1 MPLLP
6 IDLQT
11 LFSQAHQVGKEQ
23 SVQKDMVP
31 NAQAAQGSLLA
42 RETEARDNKVNETQK
57 QENGAEKIRDKS
69 RREGRR
75 GRDSRESEEEKKKS
89 AKDGRNVFRDPEL
102 GSRVDISG

>member
-42 RETEARDNKVNETQK
+42 RETETRDKKVNETQK
-57 QENGAEKIRDKS
+57 QEDGTEKIRQKS
-69 RREGRR
+69 RREGRK
-75 GRDSRESEEEKKKS
+75 GRNPPESEEEKKKS
-89 AKDGRNVFRDPEL
+89 AKDRRDVFRDPEL
-102 GSRVDISG
+102 GSHVDISG